1 MKIER
6 SEASLQFNLVKRER
20 SEASLQFNLVKRER
34 KPHLRTKECP
44 IPNGL
49 EKTRKETI
57 GSILR
62 ISALVFMELH
72 VMKLHRSLGLKS
84 AGVISQIMVFTL
96 AKRAQFTARLAAH
109 LNILAS
115 EPARYLTESTNC
127 PFSVFLTVFAKCVG

>member
-1 MKIER
+1 MGKR
-6 SEASLQFNLVKRER
+6 KRVKKQLD
-20 SEASLQFNLVKRER
+20 AN
-34 KPHLRTKECP
+34 
-44 IPNGL
+44 
-49 EKTRKETI
+49 
-57 GSILR
+57 LR
-62 ISALVFMELH
+62 IFPLVFMELH
-72 VMKLHRSLGLKS
+72 IMKLHRSLGLKS